1 MYAIALG
8 CHCIHKRIRP
18 THGRITERPNHNSS
32 EDRKALIMTD
42 SKFHNSSINNQ
53 TVAVT
58 TAKTQVKNIVL
69 VHGALAD
76 ASGWRAVYDI
86 LKQQG
91 YHVSLASQPLT
102 SRAADVAAV
111 RRLLDLQTGPVI
123 LVGHSYGGAL
133 ITESG
138 NDPKVKA
145 LVYVAAL
152 QPDAGESPFELLQ
165 SKPAASQ
172 AVQFTADG
180 YAYID
185 PSHYQE
191 DFAADL
197 PKADTDFMADSQM
210 LVAVEC
216 LQTPVSIAA
225 WREKPSYAIV
235 ATEDRSLSPDLQR
248 FMYQRSKS
256 EVTEL
261 KGSHAIYISQPEA
274 VAAVIVAASHQSI

>member
-1 MYAIALG
+1 MANA
-8 CHCIHKRIRP
+8 
-18 THGRITERPNHNSS
+18 NSLNPS
-32 EDRKALIMTD
+32 
-42 SKFHNSSINNQ
+42 N
-53 TVAVT
+53 VAASATST
-58 TAKTQVKNIVL
+58 TPGTQVKNIVL

-86 LKQQG
+86 LKQHG
-91 YHVSLASQPLT
+91 HHVSLVTQPLT
-102 SRAADVAAV
+102 SRAADVDAV
-111 RRLLDLQTGPVI
+111 RRILALQDGPVI

-145 LVYVAAL
+145 LVYVSAL

-180 YAYID
+180 YAYLAA
-185 PSHYQE
+185 SNFQE

-210 LVAVEC
+210 FVAVEC
-216 LQTPVSIAA
+216 LQTPVAVAA
-225 WREKPSYAIV
+225 WHEKPSYAIV

-248 FMYQRSKS
+248 FMYGRSKAKI
-256 EVTEL
+256 TEL
-261 KGSHAIYISQPEA
+261 AGSHAIYISQPEA
-274 VAAVIVAASHQSI
+274 VAAVILTAATEAK